1 MRQAGDGAGKDGSSH
16 GERQHGVD
24 HKHDEEEEG
33 HLRTIKTGVKTKTIA
48 TIILAQKKVQS
59 EVKEGGIIKVV
70 AQHFF
75 FLSFYSTKQRNK
87 TGLLVTCCTVKDI
100 SWQHKM
106 T

>member
-70 AQHFF
+70 SQHFF
-75 FLSFYSTKQRNK
+75 SCPFTARSREIRQ
-87 TGLLVTCCTVKDI
+87 GC
-100 SWQHKM
+100 
-106 T
+106 